1 MKNPLSIDQ
10 AKDALLKCLHEVPF
24 VEVETL
30 MESQCPQEGSD
41 FQILVK
47 TRAGKCILIVEMKS
61 IGQPRLVRE
70 AANQLARFKEQSP
83 DSYGVIVAPYI
94 SPQAAQICRDEG
106 FGFVDL
112 AGNCLLVFDQV
123 FISKEGKENPFARRR
138 DLRSL
143 YSPKAECVLRVLLSA
158 PGRWWKAQSLAKE
171 AGVSLGQGFN
181 VKKLLADREWVQ
193 GGVEG
198 FRLIAPADLLAEW
211 EKNYNFGRS
220 TVREFYTLR
229 PIADVERLLAEAC
242 EEEKANY
249 ALAGFSSAARYAP
262 MVRYQRATAY
272 VSGNLDR
279 VVERLQLKP
288 VTSGGN
294 VNLIIPY
301 DEGVLYGSETKDG
314 TKVTSSVQTYLDLRE
329 IKGRGEEAADF
340 LKQQVIENTWPGN
353 E

>member
-1 MKNPLSIDQ
+1 MKKSPSIDQ

-30 MESQCPQEGSD
+30 KGCKRLQTGSD
-41 FQILVK
+41 FQILAN
-47 TRAGKCILIVEMKS
+47 TRTGKSTLIVEVKS
-61 IGQPRLVRE
+61 VGQPRLVRE
-70 AANQLARFKEQSP
+70 AANQLARFKEQAP
-83 DSYGVIVAPYI
+83 DSYGVIMAPYI

-158 PGRWWKAQSLAKE
+158 PGRWWKALSLAKE

-193 GGVEG
+193 TGDEG
-198 FRLIAPADLLAEW
+198 FRLTAPANLLAEW
-211 EKNYNFGRS
+211 EKNYDFRRS

-229 PIADVERLLAEAC
+229 PIADVERLLAETC
-242 EEEKANY
+242 EEGKLDY

-262 MVRYQRATAY
+262 MVRYQRAMAY

-279 VVERLQLKP
+279 VAERLELKP
-288 VTSGGN
+288 VTSGAN
-294 VNLIIPY
+294 VNLFIPY
-301 DEGVLYGSETKDG
+301 DEGVLYGAEMKGG
-314 TKVTSSVQTYLDLRE
+314 TKVTSPVQTYLDLRQ

-340 LKQQVIENTWPGN
+340 LKQQVIKNIWPGN